1 MQKVCK
7 MYRPFFGHLCK
18 SFSVFMPAA
27 TVNSHTN
34 SHVGFNNVCVSVG
47 SATLVAIF
55 VFFESLDCK
64 MSLMSFSLAFPNL
77 EVNELATDI
86 LLVRPNYKQTDDNV
100 TSRKSCF
107 PFEARNGLFTE
118 EQ

>member
-1 MQKVCK
+1 
-7 MYRPFFGHLCK
+7 
-18 SFSVFMPAA
+18 
-27 TVNSHTN
+27 
-34 SHVGFNNVCVSVG
+34 
-47 SATLVAIF
+47 
-55 VFFESLDCK
+55 

-77 EVNELATDI
+77 EVKELATDI
-86 LLVRPNYKQTDDNV
+86 LLVRPNDKQTDDNV